1 MMITTQSYKNI
12 NLLFPTTF
20 IAAFN
25 LSTWSG
31 QDSNPL
37 PYDHIQDDRFNRFI
51 LHKKDLSDFVQRL
64 FRLNHDIFQSC
75 KCKKYFYN

>member
-1 MMITTQSYKNI
+1 MNNFSVNCLNTKINKKEAESGPIKPTQSYKNI

-37 PYDHIQDDRFNRFI
+37 PYDHIQDDRFN
-51 LHKKDLSDFVQRL
+51 HYPAQKKP
-64 FRLNHDIFQSC
+64 
-75 KCKKYFYN
+75 